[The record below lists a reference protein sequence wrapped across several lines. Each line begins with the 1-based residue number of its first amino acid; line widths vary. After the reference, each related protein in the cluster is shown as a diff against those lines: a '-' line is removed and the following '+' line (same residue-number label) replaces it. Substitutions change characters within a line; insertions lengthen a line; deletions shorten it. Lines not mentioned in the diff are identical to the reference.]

1 MKIYVE
7 KTNELSIPVLPSS
20 RQATVMSSSVANS
33 AKLRKKTLLAQ
44 LGELEIQRI
53 NSTFP
58 NNLRPILHIQTT
70 ALKKIWVKT

>member
-7 KTNELSIPVLPSS
+7 KTNEFSIPVRLSS

-58 NNLRPILHIQTT
+58 NNLRLILHIQTT